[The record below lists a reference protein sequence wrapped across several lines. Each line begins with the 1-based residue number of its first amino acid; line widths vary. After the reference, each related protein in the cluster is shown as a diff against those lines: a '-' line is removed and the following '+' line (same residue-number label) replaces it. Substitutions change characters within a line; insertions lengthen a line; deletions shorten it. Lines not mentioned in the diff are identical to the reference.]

1 MGIGEKF
8 FLFGLGFVV
17 GATVTKIIMEAS
29 QLEVQY
35 FKEIEYPY
43 GSGRIVK
50 MTYSEYEKYMR
61 DNGLVEEE
69 EELCI

>member
-43 GSGRIVK
+43 VVGG
-50 MTYSEYEKYMR
+50 
-61 DNGLVEEE
+61 
-69 EELCI
+69 

>member
-43 GSGRIVK
+43 GSGRIGK